1 MKTSLMTVLLALQAL
16 VAGPTAVK
24 RLQGPGI
31 ATRDID
37 ATVVRL
43 MSAAE
48 VTGVGLAV
56 FNGGRPVF
64 LKAYGV
70 RDKDGNLPLT
80 VDSVMTAASFSKS
93 AFAYL
98 VLQLVDKGV
107 INLDTPVQRYLPRPL
122 PTYQGYESLSEDPRY
137 SRITP
142 RMLLSHTA
150 GFANL
155 RVLEPDRM
163 LHLHFDPGSR
173 YAYSGDGIHLL
184 QLVVET
190 VTGTPVETL
199 MREHVF
205 QPLGMSRTSMVWQSR
220 FETDYANGYDEYGR
234 SLGPERRTTASAAGS
249 MQTTLNDFARFLAA
263 AAGGKRLRPQTR
275 AQMTAPQVRI
285 TTKHQFP
292 TLRFEPTEE
301 NESIRLSYGLGWGVY
316 STPHGKAFFKEGHD
330 EGWRHYA
337 VFFETSGAGLV
348 IMTNSSNGDG
358 IFQELLETIL
368 GNTYT
373 PIEWEGFTPYQRWP
387 PRPALAQHHIVS
399 VSREQLERHV
409 GRYRFS
415 ADIVMTITRRGDHLA
430 IQENAEPA
438 QEIFPE
444 SDRDFFS
451 NVADDTFSFVPD
463 NKQLV
468 FRTGGKQFTGT
479 RIE

>member
-1 MKTSLMTVLLALQAL
+1 MMVMLALPAVL
-16 VAGPTAVK
+16 AGTTAVK
-24 RLQGPGI
+24 RLQGPAI
-31 ATRDID
+31 ATGDID

-43 MSAAE
+43 MSAAQ

-56 FNGGRPVF
+56 FNDGRPVF

-70 RDKDGNLPLT
+70 RDKGGNLPLT

-98 VLQLVDKGV
+98 VLQLVDEGV
-107 INLDTPVQRYLPRPL
+107 IDLDTPVQRYLPRPL
-122 PTYQGYESLSEDPRY
+122 PTYRGYESLSEDPRY
-137 SRITP
+137 ARITP
-142 RMLLSHTA
+142 RMLLTHTS

-155 RVLEPDRM
+155 RVLEPDRL

-173 YAYSGDGIHLL
+173 YAYSGEGINLL

-190 VTGTPVETL
+190 VTGSPVETL
-199 MREHVF
+199 MREHIF
-205 QPLGMSRTSMVWQSR
+205 QPFEMTRTSMVWQSR

-249 MQTTLNDFARFLAA
+249 MQTTLSDFARFLQAA
-263 AAGGKRLRPQTR
+263 ASGKRLRPHTR

-292 TLRFEPTEE
+292 TLRFEATEE

-316 STPHGKAFFKEGHD
+316 STTHGKAFFKEGHD

-337 VFFETSGAGLV
+337 VFFEKSGTGLV
-348 IMTNSSNGDG
+348 MMTNSSNGEG
-358 IFQELLETIL
+358 IFQELLETVI
-368 GNTYT
+368 GNTFT
-373 PIEWEGFTPYQRWP
+373 PIEWEGFTPYQRLP
-387 PRPALAQHHIVS
+387 SRAPLPQHRVVS
-399 VSREQLERHV
+399 VSADHLERYV

-415 ADIVMTITRRGDHLA
+415 PDIIITITRRGDHLA
-430 IQENAEPA
+430 VQENDEPS

-444 SDRDFFS
+444 SDGDFFS
-451 NVADDTFSFVPD
+451 NVADDMFTFVPD